1 MSPSTKLFAIIA
13 ALTIAAA
20 SPAAADDR
28 QIVESF
34 YANVLSS
41 VTAPDIADRAAKV
54 LAPNWESIGDYSGKN
69 KTRAQFIAQLA
80 GFGKLIPNL
89 KWMPQEIIREGNR
102 YVVRSRFTGTPK
114 GPLFGVDGGGKS
126 FDAMSID
133 IHTVENGMIVK
144 THHVE
149 DWASV
154 LRQLGN
160 K

>member
-1 MSPSTKLFAIIA
+1 MNLSAKLSTLAMTLALILA
-13 ALTIAAA
+13 A
-20 SPAAADDR
+20 PAVADDR
-28 QIVESF
+28 QVVENF
-34 YANVLSS
+34 YANVLSG
-41 VTAPDIADRAAKV
+41 VAAPDIADRAAKV

-69 KTRAQFIAQLA
+69 KSRAQFVAQLG

-89 KWMPQEIIREGNR
+89 KWMPQEIIRDGNR

-114 GPLFGVDGGGKS
+114 GPLFGVDGAGRS

-144 THHVE
+144 TYHVE

-154 LRQLGN
+154 LRQLRN